1 MEKKQRIFRIT
12 DQEHD
17 ALKAFLDK
25 IRNKKAENK
34 DSEAQEF
41 LDKALVWFN
50 SMKGL
55 VAVGAIDN
63 IHNPFKSQPVTESQ
77 PRQVFINDAAD
88 KTPGF
93 GVSVNQF
100 LSNVGTPQNISN
112 IKQLFQKI
120 AKQYNEYQQYPWV
133 FSNAWE
139 AVQQMP
145 NPTAEDMCCA
155 IEEQISCIDR

>member
-1 MEKKQRIFRIT
+1 MSIT
-12 DQEHD
+12 TSIVFKDVDERD
-17 ALKAFLDK
+17 YIKRL
-25 IRNKKAENK
+25 ISVRRNL
-34 DSEAQEF
+34 Q
-41 LDKALVWFN
+41 
-50 SMKGL
+50 GL
-55 VAVGAIDN
+55 VENGALTELPDMIQLAMNATN
-63 IHNPFKSQPVTESQ
+63 IQSAPASQ
-77 PRQVFINDAAD
+77 PRQMFINDAAD

-112 IKQLFQKI
+112 TKQMFQQI
-120 AKQYNEYQQYPWV
+120 IKQYNEYQQYPWV

-145 NPTAEDMCCA
+145 NPTAEDICSA

>member
-1 MEKKQRIFRIT
+1 MSIT
-12 DQEHD
+12 TSIVFKDVDERD
-17 ALKAFLDK
+17 YIKRLIAVR
-25 IRNKKAENK
+25 RNL
-34 DSEAQEF
+34 Q
-41 LDKALVWFN
+41 
-50 SMKGL
+50 GL
-55 VAVGAIDN
+55 VENGALTELPDMIQLAMNATN
-63 IHNPFKSQPVTESQ
+63 IQSAPASQ
-77 PRQVFINDAAD
+77 PRQVFISDAAD

-93 GVSVNQF
+93 GVSVNEF

-112 IKQLFQKI
+112 TKQMFQKI

-155 IEEQISCIDR
+155 IEEQISCIDQ

>member
-1 MEKKQRIFRIT
+1 MDKKQRIFRIT

-41 LDKALVWFN
+41 LDKALVRFN

-63 IHNPFKSQPVTESQ
+63 IPNPFKSQPSAEPQ
-77 PRQVFINDAAD
+77 PRQMFINDAAD

-112 IKQLFQKI
+112 TKQIFQQI
-120 AKQYNEYQQYPWV
+120 IKQYNEYQQYPWV

>member
-25 IRNKKAENK
+25 IRHKKEEHK

-63 IHNPFKSQPVTESQ
+63 IPNPFKSQPAAEPQT
-77 PRQVFINDAAD
+77 RQMFINDAAD

-112 IKQLFQKI
+112 TRQIFQQI
-120 AKQYNEYQQYPWV
+120 AKQYSEYQQYPWV

-145 NPTAEDMCCA
+145 NPTGEDMCCA

>member
-1 MEKKQRIFRIT
+1 MSIT
-12 DQEHD
+12 TSIVFKDVDERD
-17 ALKAFLDK
+17 YIKRL
-25 IRNKKAENK
+25 ISVRRNL
-34 DSEAQEF
+34 Q
-41 LDKALVWFN
+41 
-50 SMKGL
+50 GL
-55 VAVGAIDN
+55 VENGALTELPDMIQLAMNATN
-63 IHNPFKSQPVTESQ
+63 IQSAPASQ

-100 LSNVGTPQNISN
+100 LSNVGTPQNIGN
-112 IKQLFQKI
+112 TKQLFQKI

-145 NPTAEDMCCA
+145 NPTAEDIRCA
-155 IEEQISCIDR
+155 IDEQISCID

>member
-1 MEKKQRIFRIT
+1 MSIT
-12 DQEHD
+12 TSIVFKD
-17 ALKAFLDK
+17 ADERDYIKRL
-25 IRNKKAENK
+25 ISVRRNL
-34 DSEAQEF
+34 Q
-41 LDKALVWFN
+41 
-50 SMKGL
+50 GL
-55 VAVGAIDN
+55 VENGALTELPDMIQLAMNATN
-63 IHNPFKSQPVTESQ
+63 IQSAPASQ

-100 LSNVGTPQNISN
+100 LSNVGTPQNIGN
-112 IKQLFQKI
+112 TKQLFQKI

-145 NPTAEDMCCA
+145 NPTAEDIRCA
-155 IEEQISCIDR
+155 IDEQISCID

>member
-1 MEKKQRIFRIT
+1 MSIT
-12 DQEHD
+12 TSIVFKDVDERD
-17 ALKAFLDK
+17 YIKRL
-25 IRNKKAENK
+25 ISVRRNL
-34 DSEAQEF
+34 Q
-41 LDKALVWFN
+41 
-50 SMKGL
+50 GL
-55 VAVGAIDN
+55 VENGALTELPDMIQLAMNATN
-63 IHNPFKSQPVTESQ
+63 IQSAPASQ
-77 PRQVFINDAAD
+77 PRQVFVSDAAD

-112 IKQLFQKI
+112 TKQMFQKI

-145 NPTAEDMCCA
+145 NPTAEDICCA

>member
-1 MEKKQRIFRIT
+1 MSIT
-12 DQEHD
+12 TSIVFKDVDERD
-17 ALKAFLDK
+17 YIKRL
-25 IRNKKAENK
+25 ISVRRNL
-34 DSEAQEF
+34 Q
-41 LDKALVWFN
+41 
-50 SMKGL
+50 GL
-55 VAVGAIDN
+55 VENGALTELPDMIQLAMNATN
-63 IHNPFKSQPVTESQ
+63 IQSAPASQ

-100 LSNVGTPQNISN
+100 LSNVGTPQNIGN
-112 IKQLFQKI
+112 TKQLFQKI

-145 NPTAEDMCCA
+145 NPTAEDIRCA
-155 IEEQISCIDR
+155 IDEQISCIG

>member
-1 MEKKQRIFRIT
+1 MSIT
-12 DQEHD
+12 TSIVFKD
-17 ALKAFLDK
+17 ADERDYIKRL
-25 IRNKKAENK
+25 ISVRRNL
-34 DSEAQEF
+34 Q
-41 LDKALVWFN
+41 
-50 SMKGL
+50 GL
-55 VAVGAIDN
+55 VENGALTELPDMIQLAMNATN
-63 IHNPFKSQPVTESQ
+63 IQSAPASQ

-100 LSNVGTPQNISN
+100 LSNVGTPQNIGN
-112 IKQLFQKI
+112 TKQLFQKI

-145 NPTAEDMCCA
+145 NPTAEDIRCA
-155 IEEQISCIDR
+155 INEQISCID

>member
-1 MEKKQRIFRIT
+1 MSIT
-12 DQEHD
+12 TSIVFKD
-17 ALKAFLDK
+17 ADERDYIKRL
-25 IRNKKAENK
+25 ISVRRNL
-34 DSEAQEF
+34 Q
-41 LDKALVWFN
+41 
-50 SMKGL
+50 GL
-55 VAVGAIDN
+55 VENGALTELPDMIQLAMNATN
-63 IHNPFKSQPVTESQ
+63 IQSAPASQ

-100 LSNVGTPQNISN
+100 LSNVGTPQNVSN
-112 IKQLFQKI
+112 IKQMFQKI
-120 AKQYNEYQQYPWV
+120 TKQYNEYQQYPWV

>member
-1 MEKKQRIFRIT
+1 MSKVISIRCT
-12 DQEHD
+12 DKEQTFINT
-17 ALKAFLDK
+17 ALKWF
-25 IRNKKAENK
+25 R
-34 DSEAQEF
+34 AQQT
-41 LDKALVWFN
+41 LVEIG
-50 SMKGL
+50 SIS
-55 VAVGAIDN
+55 VVP
-63 IHNPFKSQPVTESQ
+63 NPFAATQPEPQ
-77 PRQVFINDAAD
+77 PRQMFINDAAD

-93 GVSVNQF
+93 GVSVNEF

-112 IKQLFQKI
+112 TKQMFQKI

-145 NPTAEDMCCA
+145 NPTAEDMCCV

>member
-1 MEKKQRIFRIT
+1 MSIT
-12 DQEHD
+12 TSIVFKDVDERD
-17 ALKAFLDK
+17 YIKRLIAVR
-25 IRNKKAENK
+25 RNL
-34 DSEAQEF
+34 Q
-41 LDKALVWFN
+41 
-50 SMKGL
+50 GL
-55 VAVGAIDN
+55 VENGALTELPDMIQLAMNATN
-63 IHNPFKSQPVTESQ
+63 IQSAPASQ

-100 LSNVGTPQNISN
+100 LSNVGTPQNIGN
-112 IKQLFQKI
+112 TKQLFQKI

-145 NPTAEDMCCA
+145 NPTAEDMRSA
-155 IEEQISCIDR
+155 IEEQISCID